1 MKFLNI
7 IFFFAITPLSYSQ
20 ISVNI
25 LPSNGAP
32 CIPIIRNSPPS
43 TSSFVPRASGGTVRS
58 YYYYPN
64 RVTTVRAPRN
74 KSSSTMRTFVSNDGS
89 SVKARLISVST
100 KTKSAKIKTD
110 KGKIF
115 NVPISRF
122 SNNDIAYMKNWYKNK
137 YKK

>member
-1 MKFLNI
+1 
-7 IFFFAITPLSYSQ
+7 
-20 ISVNI
+20 
-25 LPSNGAP
+25 
-32 CIPIIRNSPPS
+32 
-43 TSSFVPRASGGTVRS
+43 
-58 YYYYPN
+58 
-64 RVTTVRAPRN
+64 
-74 KSSSTMRTFVSNDGS
+74 MRTFVSNDGS